1 MASSPCPTALQMPD
15 KPLSGKVA
23 VVTGV
28 TRSIGIGKAVA
39 TRLAIAGASIFT
51 TYYRPF
57 DQEMPWGV
65 SAGEPEQI
73 LEDLRA
79 LGVGAQGIEIDL
91 SDTASP
97 PVIFKSALDFF
108 GQIDI
113 LVNNAAFSI
122 DVDIL
127 ALNSQILNAH
137 LSVNVMGTMLLC
149 QQFVQHW
156 TGREGGRII
165 NLTSGQGYAPMPGN
179 LAYAASKGAID
190 AFTTSLSAEVMGR
203 GITVNAVDPGPTDTG
218 WMSDELHEQL
228 TVAAPLGR
236 VGTPDDAARLILFL
250 ASSEAEWITGQIIRS
265 RGGL

>member
-1 MASSPCPTALQMPD
+1 MSS

-23 VVTGV
+23 IVTGV
-28 TRSIGIGKAVA
+28 TRSIGIGNAIA
-39 TRLAIAGASIFT
+39 QRLASAGAAIFT

-57 DQEMPWGV
+57 DQETPWGV

-79 LGVGAQGIEIDL
+79 HGVGTQGIEIDL
-91 SDTASP
+91 SDPASP
-97 PVIFKSALDFF
+97 SSVFKTAIDFF

-113 LVNNAAFSI
+113 LVNNAAYSVE
-122 DVDIL
+122 VDIL
-127 ALNSQILNAH
+127 ALNSEILNAH
-137 LSVNVMGTMLLC
+137 LSVNAVGTMLLC

-165 NLTSGQGYAPMPGN
+165 NLTSGQGYAAMPGN

-190 AFTTSLSAEVMGR
+190 AFTISLSAEVVGR

-218 WMSDELHEQL
+218 WMPEELHEQL

-236 VGTPDDAARLILFL
+236 VGTPDDAARLVLFL
-250 ASSEAEWITGQIIRS
+250 ASPEAAWITGQIIRS

>member
-1 MASSPCPTALQMPD
+1 MSNE
-15 KPLSGKVA
+15 PLSGKVA
-23 VVTGV
+23 IVTGV
-28 TRSIGIGKAVA
+28 TRSIGIGKAIA
-39 TRLAIAGASIFT
+39 TRLAAAGASIFT

-65 SAGEPEQI
+65 SPNEPGQI
-73 LEDLRA
+73 LQDLRA
-79 LGVGAQGIEIDL
+79 LGVAAQGIEIDL
-91 SDTASP
+91 SDPASP
-97 PVIFKSALDFF
+97 AIVFKTAIDFF
-108 GQIDI
+108 RQIDI
-113 LVNNAAFSI
+113 LVNNAAYSV

-127 ALNSQILNAH
+127 AINSSILNAH
-137 LSVNVMGTMLLC
+137 LSVNVTGTILMS

-156 TGREGGRII
+156 TGQEGGRII

-190 AFTTSLSAEVMGR
+190 AFTISLSAEVMGR

-228 TVAAPLGR
+228 RSAAPLGR
-236 VGTPDDAARLILFL
+236 VGSPDDAARLVLFL
-250 ASSEAEWITGQIIRS
+250 ASPEAAWITGQIIRS